1 MERPGKTCNREL
13 RTVSLTRTPLG
24 LTAQERFERFR
35 LEAIAEMALRLIG
48 GLMVAASTILW
59 LILPAEAE
67 TGQFLSHGVL
77 AALCTGIGLAIYA
90 YGTRGF
96 RRQLSLDAKRRT
108 LALTKIN
115 VNDQGR
121 VMRTIG
127 IDEVESLFLRRPAT
141 AVAPASLYV
150 RVAGSDTPIMALT
163 GDRDELEHV
172 HRHLCDII
180 QTGGPRPGFF
190 TSPTQRIVP
199 RRAGAA
205 RA

>member
-1 MERPGKTCNREL
+1 MEYPGKICSREW
-13 RTVSLTRTPLG
+13 RTVSLTQTPLG

-35 LEAIAEMALRLIG
+35 LEAISEMALRLVG

-67 TGQFLSHGVL
+67 IGRFLSHGVL
-77 AALCTGIGLAIYA
+77 AALCTGIGLAVYV

-96 RRQLSLDAKRRT
+96 RRQLALDARRRT

-115 VNDQGR
+115 INDQGR
-121 VMRTIG
+121 VLRTIG

-141 AVAPASLYV
+141 PVAPASLCV
-150 RVAGSDTPIMALT
+150 RMAGNDTPIVALT
-163 GDRDELEHV
+163 GDRAELEHV
-172 HRHLCDII
+172 HRHLCDIV
-180 QTGGPRPGFF
+180 QNGGPRRGFF
-190 TSPTQRIVP
+190 TSPAQPDAP
-199 RRAGAA
+199 RRAYPV